1 MTRNSGPASRA
12 GRPHRLILCNDG
24 GTLQGLTVEAPIG
37 AQGLADVTI
46 GPLVDTQVDTLYW
59 QLGTDPGIATPSHRL
74 SDVYSHDTR
83 IGPRFGADGARFD
96 SAGSW
101 RMYENTSSLLA
112 QGTDPAAVVIE
123 HGHRAGLEVF
133 LSFRVNDIHDGSLSG
148 PEHPLFSPRKREH
161 PEWLLGPVSKPAE
174 GRIAGISR
182 FAYDFGVAAVR
193 DYKLAL
199 ASEAIENYELDGLDL
214 DFCRFPRL
222 FAEGEEAQGAELL
235 TDLLSR
241 IRAALDRKSERIGKR
256 LLLSVRV
263 PPTYALAGTFGI
275 DVEAWLELG
284 LLDILIAGVVHTSM
298 HRVPVEEYVRACR
311 GTDVQVIAQN
321 LGMFWY
327 GRPHSARVLY
337 HEPGVYPDAMCR
349 AAAAN
354 YWRAG
359 VDGLYLWNNHV
370 IEYWWDD
377 RYGRGPWHEIA
388 DPALIAE
395 RDKHYVVDNPHEWLE
410 WAQELGAPPV
420 PAGPLPA
427 ALHAAGDATAVDLDI
442 ADDVASA
449 AARGSFAQAT
459 LRLLVVN
466 LTARDALDYHLND
479 TPLDASSATSR
490 ILYNDFWYELTLSPG
505 ALRQGW
511 NRLRITVRRRNPQV
525 AAPLTVESVEV
536 ILRYR

>member
-1 MTRNSGPASRA
+1 MTRTTRTASPAE
-12 GRPHRLILCNDG
+12 RPHRLILCNDG
-24 GTLQGLTVEAPIG
+24 GTLQGLTTEAPIG
-37 AQGLADVTI
+37 AEGLADATI
-46 GPLVDTQVDTLYW
+46 GPLIDTQVDTLYW
-59 QLGTDPGIATPSHRL
+59 QLGTDPGVATPSHRL
-74 SDVYSHDTR
+74 SDVYSHATS
-83 IGPRFGADGARFD
+83 IGPRFGADGAPFD

-133 LSFRVNDIHDGSLSG
+133 LSFRMNDIHDGSLSG
-148 PEHPLFSPRKREH
+148 PEHPLFSPRKRNH
-161 PEWLLGPVSKPAE
+161 PDWLLGPVSQPAA

-182 FAYDFGVAAVR
+182 FAYDFGVEAVR
-193 DYKLAL
+193 GYKLAL
-199 ASEAIENYELDGLDL
+199 ASEAIENYDLDGLDL

-222 FAEGEEAQGAELL
+222 FAEGRNVPGAELL

-263 PPTYALAGTFGI
+263 PPTFALAGAFGI
-275 DVEAWLELG
+275 DVAGWLELG
-284 LLDILIAGVVHTSM
+284 LLDVLIAGVVHTSM
-298 HRVPVEEYVRACR
+298 HRVPVEEYVQACR
-311 GTDVQVIAQN
+311 GTPVQVIAQN

-377 RYGRGPWHEIA
+377 RYGRVPWGEIA
-388 DPALIAE
+388 DPTLIAE
-395 RDKHYVVDNPHEWLE
+395 RDKHYVVDNPHEWAE

-420 PAGPLPA
+420 PAGPLPV
-427 ALHAAGDATAVDLDI
+427 ALRAAGDTTDIDIDI

-466 LTARDALDYHLND
+466 LTARDALDYLLND
-479 TPLDASSATSR
+479 TPLDADSAISR
-490 ILYNDFWYELTLSPG
+490 ILYNDFWYEFALSPG
-505 ALRQGW
+505 ALWQGW

-525 AAPLTVESVEV
+525 AAPLTVASVEV
-536 ILRYR
+536 IL

>member
-1 MTRNSGPASRA
+1 MTRNTPPASRA
-12 GRPHRLILCNDG
+12 ERPHRLILCNDG
-24 GTLQGLTVEAPIG
+24 GTLQGLTREAPIG
-37 AQGLADVTI
+37 AQGLADATV
-46 GPLVDTQVDTLYW
+46 GPLVGTQVDTLYW
-59 QLGTDPGIATPSHRL
+59 QLGTDPGLATPSHRV

-83 IGPRFGADGARFD
+83 IGPRFGAGGARFD

-101 RMYENTSSLLA
+101 RMYENTSTLLA
-112 QGTDPAAVVIE
+112 EGTDPAAVVIE

-133 LSFRVNDIHDGSLSG
+133 LSLRVNDIHDGSLPG
-148 PEHPLFSPRKREH
+148 PEHPLFSARKREH

-199 ASEAIENYELDGLDL
+199 ASEAIENYEMDGLDL

-222 FAEGEEAQGAELL
+222 FAEGREAQGAELL
-235 TDLLSR
+235 TDFLGR
-241 IRAALDRKSERIGKR
+241 IRAALDRKGERIGRR

-263 PPTYALAGTFGI
+263 PPTFALARPFGI
-275 DVEAWLELG
+275 DVEAWLERG

-298 HRVPVEEYVRACR
+298 HRVPVEEYVGACR
-311 GTDVQVIAQN
+311 GSGVQVIAQN

-377 RYGRGPWHEIA
+377 RYGRVPWGEIA

-427 ALHAAGDATAVDLDI
+427 ALHAAGDALDVELDI

-466 LTARDALDYHLND
+466 LTARDELDFQLND
-479 TPLDASSATSR
+479 TPLDPGSAVSR
-490 ILYNDFWYELTLSPG
+490 ILYNDFWYEFALAPE

-511 NRLRITVRRRNPQV
+511 NRLRIAIRHRNSQV
-525 AAPLTVESVEV
+525 AAPLTVESAEV

>member
-1 MTRNSGPASRA
+1 M
-12 GRPHRLILCNDG
+12 
-24 GTLQGLTVEAPIG
+24 EAPTG
-37 AQGLADVTI
+37 AQGLAAATV

-74 SDVYSHDTR
+74 SDVYSHDTKV
-83 IGPRFGADGARFD
+83 GPRFGADSARFD

-101 RMYENTSSLLA
+101 RMYENTNNLLA
-112 QGTDPAAVVIE
+112 EGTDPAAVVIE

-174 GRIAGISR
+174 GSRIAGISR

-199 ASEAIENYELDGLDL
+199 AAEAVEQYQLDGLDL

-222 FAEGEEAQGAELL
+222 FAEGKEAQGAELL
-235 TDLLSR
+235 TDFLSR
-241 IRAALDRKSERIGKR
+241 VRAVLDRKSERIGR
-256 LLLSVRV
+256 RVLLSVRV
-263 PPTYALAGTFGI
+263 PPTFALAGAFGI
-275 DVEAWLELG
+275 DVEAWLDHG

-298 HRVPVEEYVRACR
+298 HRVPVEEYVQACR

-321 LGMFWY
+321 LGMFWF
-327 GRPHSARVLY
+327 GRPRSAQVLY

-359 VDGLYLWNNHV
+359 VDGLYLWNNHL

-377 RYGRGPWHEIA
+377 RYGRVPWQEIA
-388 DPALIAE
+388 DPARIAE
-395 RDKHYVVDNPHEWLE
+395 RDKHYAVDNPHEWLE
-410 WAQELGAPPV
+410 WARELGAPPV
-420 PAGPLPA
+420 PAGPLPV
-427 ALHAAGDATAVDLDI
+427 ALRTAGDVTDI
-442 ADDVASA
+442 GIDVADDVASA

-466 LTARDALDYHLND
+466 LTAHDELDYLLND
-479 TPLDASSATSR
+479 TLLDTRSATSK
-490 ILYNDFWYELTLSPG
+490 ILYNDFWYEFALSPG
-505 ALRQGW
+505 AVRQGW
-511 NRLRITVRRRNPQV
+511 NRLRITVRRRHPQV
-525 AAPLTVESVEV
+525 AGSLTVQSVEV

>member
-1 MTRNSGPASRA
+1 MTRTSRTTSRSE
-12 GRPHRLILCNDG
+12 RPHRLILCNDG
-24 GTLQGLTVEAPIG
+24 GTLQGLTKEAPIG
-37 AQGLADVTI
+37 AQGLADATI

-101 RMYENTSSLLA
+101 RMYENTRSLIA
-112 QGTDPAAVVIE
+112 QDTDPAAVVFE
-123 HGHRAGLEVF
+123 HGQRAGLEVF
-133 LSFRVNDIHDGSLSG
+133 LSFRVNDIHDGSLPG
-148 PEHPLFSPRKREH
+148 PEHPLFSPRKRDH
-161 PEWLLGPVSKPAE
+161 PDWLLGPVSKPAA

-199 ASEAIENYELDGLDL
+199 ASEAIDKYELDGLDL

-222 FAEGEEAQGAELL
+222 FAEGAEAQGARLL
-235 TDLLSR
+235 TDFLTQ
-241 IRAALDRKSERIGKR
+241 IRAALDRKSERIGR
-256 LLLSVRV
+256 PLLLSVRV
-263 PPTYALAGTFGI
+263 PPTFSLARAFGI
-275 DVEAWLELG
+275 DVAAWLDLG
-284 LLDILIAGVVHTSM
+284 LLDILVAGVVHTSM
-298 HRVPVEEYVRACR
+298 HRVPVEEYVHACR
-311 GTDVQVIAQN
+311 GSGVQVIAQN

-349 AAAAN
+349 AVAAN

-370 IEYWWDD
+370 IEYWLDN
-377 RYGRGPWHEIA
+377 RYGGAPWREIA

-395 RDKHYVVDNPHEWLE
+395 RDKHYLVDNPHEWLE
-410 WAQELGAPPV
+410 WARELGAPPV
-420 PAGPLPA
+420 PAGPLPV
-427 ALHAAGDATAVDLDI
+427 ALHAPGDTTDIQIDI
-442 ADDVASA
+442 ADNVVSA
-449 AARGSFAQAT
+449 AAHGTFAQAM

-466 LTARDALDYHLND
+466 LTVRDALDLHLND
-479 TPLDASSATSR
+479 TPLDTDSATSK
-490 ILYNDFWYELTLSPG
+490 ILYNDFWYEFTLSPG

-511 NRLRITVRRRNPQV
+511 NRLRITVRSRNSQV
-525 AAPLTVESVEV
+525 AAPLTVESAEI